1 MSDKRTIYG
10 VWLIERQTGRN
21 IVSRAYSGI
30 EIDMD
35 LIAPFLSATHTFIDK
50 ASHENLRII
59 DTETSRYVWQENDQL
74 LFVMVVSKQ
83 ARVGHMRFILEYAL
97 NEFMRKEI
105 PPETTVDSV
114 LSGWHGN
121 PQTFKGF
128 GNFVDELINQ
138 YEETDDALIAGKS
151 MDCLEVYSHL
161 FRAILRVKTDKRTR
175 KKLIKRIKTLAEPVQ
190 KDNACLENIV
200 IDDGGVEVL
209 AIDVRNTNYNKLRD
223 ALEELLRV
231 VAFATKDVVSTTAF
245 RTMIFNHAM
254 RYVKRDLSRLQTYA
268 ILDDVIRHLF

>member
-1 MSDKRTIYG
+1 MSDKRQIYG

-59 DTETSRYVWQENDQL
+59 DTETSRYVWQENDYL

-105 PPETTVDSV
+105 PKEKTVDIV
-114 LSGWHGN
+114 LSDWHGS

-128 GNFVDELINQ
+128 GNFVDELVDQ
-138 YEETDDALIAGKS
+138 YEETDEALIAGKS

-161 FRAILRVKTDKRTR
+161 FRAILRVKTDKKTR
-175 KKLIKRIKTLAEPVQ
+175 KKLIKKIRELAEPVIES
-190 KDNACLENIV
+190 NPCLSNIE

-209 AIDVRNTNYNKLRD
+209 SIDVYNTQYSKLRS
-223 ALEELLRV
+223 ALEEILRV
-231 VAFATKDVVSTTAF
+231 VSIATKDIATKAAF
-245 RTMIFNHAM
+245 RSMIFEHAM
-254 RYVKRDLSRLQTYA
+254 PYVKRDLNRLETYA
-268 ILDDVIRHLF
+268 ILDDVIRYLF

>member
-35 LIAPFLSATHTFIDK
+35 LIAPLLSATHTFIDK

-105 PPETTVDSV
+105 PPEVTVDTV
-114 LSGWHGN
+114 LKDWHGN
-121 PQTFKGF
+121 PQTF
-128 GNFVDELINQ
+128 
-138 YEETDDALIAGKS
+138 
-151 MDCLEVYSHL
+151 
-161 FRAILRVKTDKRTR
+161 
-175 KKLIKRIKTLAEPVQ
+175 
-190 KDNACLENIV
+190 
-200 IDDGGVEVL
+200 
-209 AIDVRNTNYNKLRD
+209 
-223 ALEELLRV
+223 
-231 VAFATKDVVSTTAF
+231 
-245 RTMIFNHAM
+245 
-254 RYVKRDLSRLQTYA
+254 
-268 ILDDVIRHLF
+268 

>member
-105 PPETTVDSV
+105 PPEVTVDTV
-114 LSGWHGN
+114 LKDWHGN

-175 KKLIKRIKTLAEPVQ
+175 KKLIKRIRNLAEPVQ
-190 KDNACLENIV
+190 EANACLENIV

-231 VAFATKDVVSTTAF
+231 VAFAAKDVVSKTAF
-245 RTMIFNHAM
+245 RTMIFDHAM
-254 RYVKRDLSRLQTYA
+254 PYVKRDLSRLQTYA
-268 ILDDVIRHLF
+268 ILDDTIRHLF